1 MRQVR
6 AFHLSPVQMNFLID
20 NLVHIAA
27 LFTLVCFFFRDQ
39 IRLRIFA
46 AVGDALLSLYYYLAF
61 DPPLWNPMVWTVMN
75 VVVNITILV
84 IIIRDGRL
92 FEMTDQEMNLFRN
105 LEGLTPGQFR
115 RLVKAGTWHTAESET
130 QITTEGE
137 HPRKLY
143 YVLEGAI
150 DIEKSKRH
158 FKADAKL
165 FIGELAFLRKKL
177 ATATVRLGAGAN
189 YIAWDETALEKLFA
203 RHDDIRNA
211 VTLILG
217 RDMAEKVAKT

>member
-1 MRQVR
+1 
-6 AFHLSPVQMNFLID
+6 MNFVIE

-39 IRLRIFA
+39 VRLRIFA
-46 AVGDALLSLYYYLAF
+46 AVGDALLALYYWLAF

-75 VVVNITILV
+75 VVVNITILL

-115 RLVKAGTWHTAESET
+115 RLVKVGIWHTAEADT
-130 QITTEGE
+130 QLTTEGA
-137 HPRKLY
+137 HPGKLF

-158 FKADAKL
+158 FKVEPRL

-177 ATATVRLGAGAN
+177 ATATVKLGEGAH
-189 YIAWDETALEKLFA
+189 YIAWDEAALQKLFA

-211 VTLILG
+211 MTLILS